1 MRCGHAAGQG
11 PSAQQRGRRRQQLGV
26 RQRRWLVSSQ
36 ACARGGAAQ
45 LAAGQ
50 RAASRY
56 IGARGCGRWPAASRR
71 WRSRGPHSCAGRR
84 LTQPA
89 SARSFELRRRGAA
102 AAAMLRLRAAEPQ
115 QQQRHP
121 VAPPPGGGATPCW
134 RVRHVAAHAVL
145 FRARAVRTGGRIT
158 HYGRHGAAPSQTRRR
173 MAARPAVR
181 GQRRRRRAPQW
192 CAPGAEQGCS
202 SAASGKKRAP
212 RPESSSLPSSLLGA
226 SRSARGFVFLPVLL

>member
-1 MRCGHAAGQG
+1 MSEVRACRRPGAERAAEG
-11 PSAQQRGRRRQQLGV
+11 PPPAAAWRAAAPLAGFQPGVRERRRRPARGR
-26 RQRRWLVSSQ
+26 
-36 ACARGGAAQ
+36 AA
-45 LAAGQ
+45 
-50 RAASRY
+50 AASHY
-56 IGARGCGRWPAASRR
+56 TGARGCGRWPAASRR

-202 SAASGKKRAP
+202 SAASGKKCAP
-212 RPESSSLPSSLLGA
+212 RPRHLLSPPRYPRA
-226 SRSARGFVFLPVLL
+226 S